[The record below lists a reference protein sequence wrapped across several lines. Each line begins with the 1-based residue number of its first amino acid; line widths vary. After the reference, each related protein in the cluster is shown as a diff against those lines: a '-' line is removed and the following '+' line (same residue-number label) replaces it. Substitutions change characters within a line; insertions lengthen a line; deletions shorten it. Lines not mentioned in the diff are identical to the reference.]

1 MAIEVPNQNEPS
13 VTSLL
18 GGIVNDF
25 QDLIKQQLRL
35 TRQEIVTDIRKGKE
49 AASLLVVGMAIA
61 VLGVFALCM
70 MLAHLLHWLGTPSGA
85 AGADPSSL
93 PLWASFGLVGG
104 AFVLAGGLTILAGK
118 KKLDTVS
125 DPLQDTAQALK
136 ENIEWKTKAS
146 PS

>member
-1 MAIEVPNQNEPS
+1 MAAEVPNKNEPS
-13 VTSLL
+13 VTSLV

-35 TRQEIVTDIRKGKE
+35 TRQEIASDIRKSKE
-49 AASLLVVGMAIA
+49 AASLLGAGLAIT
-61 VLGVFALCM
+61 VLGVFALCL
-70 MLAHLLHWLGTPSGA
+70 MLALLLWWLGSPS
-85 AGADPSSL
+85 GADPSSL

-104 AFVLAGGLTILAGK
+104 AFVIVGGFTVMAGK

-125 DPLQDTAQALK
+125 DPLHDTTQALK

>member
-1 MAIEVPNQNEPS
+1 MATEVPNQNEPS
-13 VTSLL
+13 VTALV

-35 TRQEIVTDIRKGKE
+35 TRQEIVNDIRKGKE
-49 AASLLVVGMAIA
+49 AASLLAAGSAVA
-61 VLGVFALCM
+61 VLGVFALCL
-70 MLAHLLHWLGTPSGA
+70 MLAHLVHWLGFPPGA
-85 AGADPSSL
+85 ERSAI

-104 AFVLAGGLTILAGK
+104 AFVTAGGFMVMAGK

-125 DPLQDTAQALK
+125 DPLKDTAQALK